1 MVPAWIAL
9 AAWLIAWTALAWF
22 SMRLLAK
29 ARPGQRIPL
38 KITVDG
44 KGGWMV
50 SPAVAAG
57 LVPLLSVIAG
67 VVTIGAGYFFSG
79 GRAPLM
85 NVILAGVFVFTHWTH
100 VSMAVRVLERERGE

>member
-9 AAWLIAWTALAWF
+9 SAWLIAWTALAWF

-29 ARPGQRIPL
+29 ARPGERIPL
-38 KITVDG
+38 KITADG
-44 KGGWMV
+44 VGGWMV
-50 SPAVAAG
+50 SPATAAG

-85 NVILAGVFVFTHWTH
+85 NVILAAVFVFTHG
-100 VSMAVRVLERERGE
+100 VYVRRAGQWLEANR